1 VESDATLSVT
11 EAAEPLTLV
20 NGFAKLKRM
29 LAVVKLCLIIVIK
42 VRNFVTL
49 LGERLE
55 VI

>member
-1 VESDATLSVT
+1 MESDTTLSVT
-11 EAAEPLTLV
+11 EAAKPLTLI

>member
-11 EAAEPLTLV
+11 EATEPLTLV
-20 NGFAKLKRM
+20 NGFTKLKRV
-29 LAVVKLCLIIVIK
+29 LAVVKLCLIAVIQ

-49 LGERLE
+49 LGECLE